1 MNPQKGVRMYQILSE
16 DEYTNQVKKM
26 LTWGKTSLETLEHDD
41 LNITNQIMES
51 SMFLGRVTADEAHVK
66 FALEQM
72 RSFKK
77 EQLRQACNSNTAT
90 RAPSEAKR
98 DSLVELDED
107 VQKLEDDYA
116 ELKGRVVVANGLY
129 NAIAFAKHEFL
140 KRNKT
145 RINTEFNQTG
155 EEE

>member
-1 MNPQKGVRMYQILSE
+1 MYQILSE
-16 DEYTNQVKKM
+16 DDYSAQVKKM
-26 LTWGKTSLETLEHDD
+26 LTWGKTSLDSLEHDD
-41 LNITNQIMES
+41 LSITSQIMDS
-51 SMFLGRVTADEAHVK
+51 SLFLGRVTADEAHVK

-90 RAPSEAKR
+90 KAPSEAKL

-107 VQKLEDDYA
+107 VQKLENDYA
-116 ELKGRVVVANGLY
+116 ELKGRVVVASGLY
-129 NAIAFAKHEFL
+129 NAIAYAKHEFL
-140 KRNKT
+140 KRNKS
-145 RINTEFNQTG
+145 RLSTEFNQTG

>member
-1 MNPQKGVRMYQILSE
+1 MYQILSE
-16 DEYTNQVKKM
+16 DEYTEQVKKM

-41 LNITNQIMES
+41 LSITSQIMES
-51 SMFLGRVTADEAHVK
+51 SMFLGKVTSDEAYVR
-66 FALEQM
+66 FALEQT

-77 EQLRQACNSNTAT
+77 EQLRQACNENPNTKT
-90 RAPSEAKR
+90 PSEAKL
-98 DSLVELDED
+98 DSLVELDKD
-107 VQKLEDDYA
+107 VQKLEFDYA
-116 ELKGRVVVANGLY
+116 ELKGRVVVAQGLY

-145 RINTEFNQTG
+145 RMATEFNQTG

>member
-1 MNPQKGVRMYQILSE
+1 MYQILSE
-16 DEYTNQVKKM
+16 DEYTEQVKKM

-41 LNITNQIMES
+41 LSITSQIMES
-51 SMFLGRVTADEAHVK
+51 SMFLGKVTSDEAYVR
-66 FALEQM
+66 FALEQT

-77 EQLRQACNSNTAT
+77 EQLRQACNENPNTKT
-90 RAPSEAKR
+90 PSEVKL
-98 DSLVELDED
+98 DSLVELDKD
-107 VQKLEDDYA
+107 VQKLEFDYA
-116 ELKGRVVVANGLY
+116 ELKGRVVVAQGLY

-145 RINTEFNQTG
+145 RMATEFNQTG